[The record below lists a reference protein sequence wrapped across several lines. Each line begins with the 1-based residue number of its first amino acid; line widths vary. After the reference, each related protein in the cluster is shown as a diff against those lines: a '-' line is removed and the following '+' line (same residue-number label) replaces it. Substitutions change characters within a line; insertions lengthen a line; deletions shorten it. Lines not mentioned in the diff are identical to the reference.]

1 MPLHSK
7 TCRCIWKITSVHQ
20 LLNPIEEQET
30 VYLIEIAF
38 PQVTVF
44 DALLSLVNGQ
54 SSNTTLTQKDP
65 IGPTTMFS
73 GIYAFWIY
81 HEMLYNTK
89 LRKQQLE
96 VWFGSTMMTF
106 DFDFWLAENWDSNVT
121 LHLRCYISIIFFGHW
136 NQSHL
141 IAVVKHHSGKMRGL
155 YSRWQ
160 KSNLPW
166 CKHADFKGSKL
177 V

>member
-1 MPLHSK
+1 M
-7 TCRCIWKITSVHQ
+7 HQ

-73 GIYAFWIY
+73 GIYAF
-81 HEMLYNTK
+81 
-89 LRKQQLE
+89 
-96 VWFGSTMMTF
+96 
-106 DFDFWLAENWDSNVT
+106 
-121 LHLRCYISIIFFGHW
+121 
-136 NQSHL
+136 
-141 IAVVKHHSGKMRGL
+141 
-155 YSRWQ
+155 
-160 KSNLPW
+160 
-166 CKHADFKGSKL
+166 
-177 V
+177 